1 MYPEV
6 VELGKDMVYNTA
18 LGIVQNELDAED
30 ITQDVFITLFEK
42 ISGFREES
50 MLSTWLYKIT
60 IRKSLDHEKN
70 KKREK
75 NGGLLKRIFSITP
88 EETPATF
95 VHPGILL
102 DNKERATIL
111 FSALKKI
118 PQEQRI
124 AFTLQKLEGLS
135 NQEIAAV
142 MDKSIYAIESL
153 QARAKKSLREI
164 LKYYYEQQ

>member
-1 MYPEV
+1 M
-6 VELGKDMVYNTA
+6 
-18 LGIVQNELDAED
+18 
-30 ITQDVFITLFEK
+30 
-42 ISGFREES
+42 
-50 MLSTWLYKIT
+50 
-60 IRKSLDHEKN
+60 
-70 KKREK
+70 
-75 NGGLLKRIFSITP
+75 KRIFSITP

-153 QARAKKSLREI
+153 QARAKKNLR
-164 LKYYYEQQ
+164 KKKKNYYEQQE